1 MNKTTLKTIIKE
13 SVKTGWLHFKDES
26 DKKYILDLLKD
37 SDLDDVLTALE
48 NCEFEYQDDYDTVH
62 DLRDELDSL

>member
-1 MNKTTLKTIIKE
+1 MTKTEIKNILKS

-37 SDLDDVLTALE
+37 SELEEVFDALE
-48 NCEFEYQDDYDTVH
+48 SCEFEYKEDYDIVQ
-62 DLRDELDSL
+62 DLREEFESI